1 MKQILKSVGRAL
13 GNILGELADKTVDTI
28 LNPIEETFGVRKHKE
43 TTLFRDA
50 FAPGKEAPAKGQRV
64 PEIDYVAPRKKAEAV
79 NKENEVGILLDACS
93 KESPEVK
100 KEAKEKTKEQGL
112 ELGISL

>member
-1 MKQILKSVGRAL
+1 MLKSVGRAL

-50 FAPGKEAPAKGQRV
+50 FAPGKEKPEKGPQKP

-79 NKENEVGILLDACS
+79 NKEHEVGILREACS
-93 KESPEVK
+93 QESPEVK
-100 KEAKEKTKEQGL
+100 KEASKEKTKEQGL